1 MIAIRG
7 GGGGRPQ
14 IGGKIKTR
22 DPHAVI
28 LVFYPVSARP
38 AQRGGNCDKSLT
50 ATAAV
55 ETHCVILQLSVRIK

>member
-7 GGGGRPQ
+7 GRGRPQ

-28 LVFYPVSARP
+28 LVFYLGSARP

-50 ATAAV
+50 ETAAV
-55 ETHCVILQLSVRIK
+55 ERHCVILQLSVCIK